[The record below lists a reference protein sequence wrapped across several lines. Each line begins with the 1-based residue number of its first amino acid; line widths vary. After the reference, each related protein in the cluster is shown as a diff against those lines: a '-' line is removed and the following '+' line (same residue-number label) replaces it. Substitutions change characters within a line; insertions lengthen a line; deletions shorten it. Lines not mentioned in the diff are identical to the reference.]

1 MFYKPLP
8 APLALPSAG
17 GESCSATPLSEGHV
31 SGGVGRLAPAGVQ

>member
-17 GESCSATPLSEGHV
+17 SATPLSEGHV
-31 SGGVGRLAPAGVQ
+31 SGGVGRLAPAGV